1 MSTIADSMAE
11 VVSGSGIRVNDGP
24 VCITEVSDDKGFR
37 DLRPVWDQTLEQSPN
52 ATVFQT
58 WEWLYTWHKHFGQ
71 GSRPSIL
78 LVSDDSAGK
87 PIAIAPLVIK
97 PYVSPLLRELT
108 FIGVGVSDYL
118 DVISREGHSDAAV
131 DAVFD
136 FMHSNTHRWDF
147 VDLHQI
153 PPRGLAADVTC
164 LAEDHDELDAETLHH
179 EMCPVIE
186 LPDSWDEYRKSLGKS
201 LRFNVGYYERSLRKK
216 HDVEMGVADAG
227 TLDAEMESLFRLHTQ
242 RWRKRWLPGVLSGAK
257 VQAFHKEAAEKLLD
271 RGWLRLYYLKIDG
284 VTRASLYCFA
294 FRDTMYYYLGGFDP
308 DLAKYGLGTILT
320 GYAIREAIENGF
332 TTFDMLRGSEE
343 YKLRWKPE
351 LRRNRRVFIRKK
363 GVRSGATRAL
373 HGIEER
379 IERIFKER
387 IMKIPQG

>member
-1 MSTIADSMAE
+1 MPTIADSMAE
-11 VVSGSGIRVNDGP
+11 VVPGSGIRVNDGP
-24 VCITEVSDDKGFR
+24 VRVTEVRDDKGFQ
-37 DLRPVWDQTLEQSPN
+37 DLRSVWDQTLEQSPN

-58 WEWLYTWHKHFGQ
+58 WEWQYTWHKHFGK
-71 GSRPSIL
+71 GSHPSIL
-78 LVSDDSAGK
+78 LISNDSLGK

-118 DVISREGHSDAAV
+118 DVICREGHRNAAV

-136 FMHSNTHRWDF
+136 FVHANTHRWDF

-153 PPRGLAADVTC
+153 PPQGLAADVTG
-164 LAEDHDELDAETLHH
+164 LAEDHDELDAETLDH

-216 HDVEMGVADAG
+216 HDVEIGVADAEN
-227 TLDAEMESLFRLHTQ
+227 LDAEMESLFSLHTQ

-257 VQAFHKEAAEKLLD
+257 VQAFHKDAAEKLLD

-308 DLAKYGLGTILT
+308 ELAKYGLGTILT

-332 TTFDMLRGSEE
+332 GTFDMLRGSEE

-373 HGIEER
+373 HGVEER